1 MSVNIKNINKVKQM
15 EYSNLSKTITKD
27 LSKQEKKDNGIYFT
41 PPTTILKSIE
51 ILKPYIKDNMKA
63 LEPSCGSCEY
73 INLLHEHNKTI
84 QITGIEYS
92 EKIFQKINATQVEN
106 ITLINCDFL
115 NYNSTERFD
124 MIFGNPPYFVVKKK
138 ENKKTKNSEKKENSI
153 KEYDIPEEY
162 CNYFDGRPNIFILF
176 IIKSLGLLNE
186 NGILSFV
193 LPNSFTN
200 CLYYDKLRKYIYE
213 NFKIIE
219 LLDCSSDKYLET
231 KQDTIL
237 FIIQKQKPQKRENDE
252 FVIHIQ
258 EYTFMNTKT
267 NILRLRELYKNSTT
281 LHKLDFKVCVGNVVW
296 NQCKDILT
304 NDETK
309 TRLIYSSDI
318 ENNSIVKK
326 DYSNNEAKK
335 NYIDKPGIR
344 DTMLVINR
352 GYGVGNYTFSYCL
365 IDVDFNYLIE
375 NHLIC
380 IKYEKNLK
388 KNELVE
394 FYNKIIKSLEN
405 DKTKEFINIYFGNNA
420 INTTEL
426 NCILPI
432 YIE

>member
-1 MSVNIKNINKVKQM
+1 MPKNSNKVKQM
-15 EYSNLSKTITKD
+15 DYSNLSKTITKE

-51 ILKPYIKDNMKA
+51 ILKPCIKDNIKA

-73 INLLHEHNKTI
+73 INLLHNHNKTI
-84 QITGIEYS
+84 QITGIEQN
-92 EKIFQKINATQVEN
+92 EKIFQKINTTQIEN
-106 ITLINCDFL
+106 VTLINSDFL
-115 NYNSTERFD
+115 IYNITESFD
-124 MIFGNPPYFVVKKK
+124 LIFGNPPYFVVKKK
-138 ENKKTKNSEKKENSI
+138 DNKKTKKNEKTDKNI
-153 KEYDIPEEY
+153 KEYDISEEY
-162 CNYFDGRPNIFILF
+162 CSYFDGRPNIFILF

-193 LPNSFTN
+193 LPSSFTN
-200 CLYYDKLRKYIYE
+200 CLYYDKLRKHIYE

-219 LLDCSSDKYLET
+219 IVECSDDKYLET

-237 FIIQKQKPQKRENDE
+237 FIIQKQKPQNNENNE

-258 EYTFMNTKT
+258 EYTFINTKI

-281 LHKLDFKVCVGNVVW
+281 LHSLGFKVSVGNIVW

-309 TRLIYSSDI
+309 TRLIYNSDI

-326 DYSNNEAKK
+326 DYSKNEAKK

-344 DTMLVINR
+344 DIMLVINR
-352 GYGVGNYTFSYCL
+352 GYGVGSYSFDYCL
-365 IDVDFNYLIE
+365 IDVDFDYLIE

-388 KNELVE
+388 KNELIE
-394 FYNKIIKSLEN
+394 LYKKIIKSLES
-405 DKTKEFINIYFGNNA
+405 DKTKEFIDVYFGNNA

-426 NCILPI
+426 NYILPI
-432 YIE
+432 YF